1 MPSSTVMLFGCART
15 GGRLVPV
22 TVMVKF
28 FVFVNAGLPDEAV
41 TEAEYGEPA
50 ASPKFGAMWMLPFTV
65 PAAGT
70 DVSVAKLGRMADNV
84 ITSPSTSVALTAT
97 SAVAPSATV

>member
-1 MPSSTVMLFGCART
+1 MLLGWTRT

-28 FVFVNAGLPDEAV
+28 FVFVNAGEPDEAV
-41 TEAEYGEPA
+41 TEAGYGEPA
-50 ASPKFGAMWMLPFTV
+50 ASPKFGAMWTFPFTV
-65 PAAGT
+65 PAAGA
-70 DVSVAKLGRMADNV
+70 DVSVANAGSEADNV